1 MNIDIQS
8 LYMFIYIYIYKGFL
22 EVAIESWPEWDIYIT
37 FQINHKSWFTP
48 VKDDREQTIQVSSIN
63 VNIYVR

>member
-1 MNIDIQS
+1 MLLQ
-8 LYMFIYIYIYKGFL
+8 
-22 EVAIESWPEWDIYIT
+22 AIKA
-37 FQINHKSWFTP
+37 FQISHKIWFTP